1 MPGVL
6 VRLDN
11 MNIFWG
17 DPHLNLTKRVS
28 QAFNALGHTIVLP
41 SPDYKITHYGF
52 TRPDWI
58 WSTSWSKDFCKKHIK
73 YGNYLSLNKEEILDL
88 KPDVIFI
95 VNFEA
100 QFEVIHELLPKLPKS
115 TKLAF
120 YSGNQYTAPYSY
132 PFWMVKNYLYTDFNS
147 DQEVKTH
154 QIPNALKYRV
164 FTPYDVF
171 SYKPYTGNK
180 NIIGNY
186 TCNFE
191 KDWKNGWEFS
201 KACELACPEAK
212 FEYNSKLSESEVAES
227 IANTLATTSFKEKEG
242 FGMAQIEA
250 MARGRP
256 AFLIRQFSQD
266 KTYTE
271 WSIEGETAFY
281 VSSVQEFRAKLKAL
295 IDSKDFRDW
304 THWNCAQK
312 IREYIDNCSETEK
325 LGKFLENLQ

>member
-1 MPGVL
+1 
-6 VRLDN
+6 
-11 MNIFWG
+11 MNIFFS
-17 DPHLNLTKRVS
+17 DCHLNLTKRIS
-28 QAFNALGHTIVLP
+28 QALNALGHTIVLP
-41 SPDYKITHYGF
+41 SPEYKVTHYGF

-88 KPDVIFI
+88 KPEVIFV

-100 QFEVIHELLPKLPKS
+100 QFEVIYELLPKLPKS

-120 YSGNQYTAPYSY
+120 YSGNQYEGICSY
-132 PFWMVKNYLYTDFNS
+132 PFWMVKNYLYTDFNAHR
-147 DQEVKTH
+147 EVKRH
-154 QIPNALKYRV
+154 GIPNSLKYRV

-171 SYKPYTGNK
+171 TYKPHTSNQ

-191 KDWKNGWEFS
+191 KDWKSGWNFS
-201 KACELACPEAK
+201 KSCETACPEAK
-212 FEYNSKLSESEVAES
+212 FEYNSKLSELEVADS
-227 IANTLATTSFKEKEG
+227 LIDTLATTSYKEKEG
-242 FGMAQIEA
+242 FGMAQVES

-256 AFLIRQFSQD
+256 VFLIRQFAQD

-295 IDSKDFRDW
+295 IDSKDYRDFI
-304 THWNCAQK
+304 HYNCAQK
-312 IREYIDNCSETEK
+312 IREYINNEEQTEK